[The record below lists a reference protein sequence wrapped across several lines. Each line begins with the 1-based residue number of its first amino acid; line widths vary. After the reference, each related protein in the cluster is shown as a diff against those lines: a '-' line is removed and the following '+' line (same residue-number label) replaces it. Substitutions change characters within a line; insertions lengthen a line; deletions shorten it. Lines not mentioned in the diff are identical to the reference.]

1 MVTHNPELA
10 EATDRAIY
18 IKDGTVEKEVLNQL

>member
-18 IKDGTVEKEVLNQL
+18 IRDGMVEKEVSYR